1 MSKAELLDRLLFLEN
16 EKTRVICES
25 TDANAWKKYY
35 DMQIKELEAYAEQVA
50 KEAFDEG
57 WVSAWKENGERN
69 IAELSYQ
76 DREVKQVQEYYN
88 EWKQQSDNTIRGSLL
103 GNEDYDIN
111 QRALNIKK
119 Q

>member
-50 KEAFDEG
+50 KEQRDIDYSIIRPE
-57 WVSAWKENGERN
+57 SKD
-69 IAELSYQ
+69 IAGMLKFAPLVT
-76 DREVKQVQEYYN
+76 DN
-88 EWKQQSDNTIRGSLL
+88 QQSDNT
-103 GNEDYDIN
+103 
-111 QRALNIKK
+111 KP
-119 Q
+119 

>member
-50 KEAFDEG
+50 KERSIKFEIRSSPKNEIAKE
-57 WVSAWKENGERN
+57 SAEF
-69 IAELSYQ
+69 
-76 DREVKQVQEYYN
+76 EYDKWN
-88 EWKQQSDNTIRGSLL
+88 QQSDNTIRGSLL